1 MIDNNILNDYF
12 DWLYSLVNKKR
23 FSRRSYKKLLSLL
36 HSIEFVY
43 ERDFDSNRAAD
54 GEDLRWRYVYE
65 GGGDEDIL
73 EWDEPC
79 TVLEMIIAL
88 CFHMNNI
95 MENADEEYTV
105 DYWFWMMISNLGLDD
120 MVDSKFKT
128 TKVKDAIYRFM
139 YREYK
144 PNGEGNIIKIEN
156 CKSDLREIEIWWQM
170 CWYIDSIT

>member
-23 FSRRSYKKLLSLL
+23 SSRRSYKKLLSLL

-54 GEDLRWRYVYE
+54 GVDLRWRYVYD

-73 EWDEPC
+73 EWREPC
-79 TVLEMIIAL
+79 TVLEMMIAL

-95 MENADEEYTV
+95 MENSDDDCTV
-105 DYWFWMMISNLGLDD
+105 AHWFWMMISNLGLDD
-120 MVDSKFKT
+120 MTDSKFKT

-139 YREYK
+139 YREFE
-144 PNGEGNIIKIEN
+144 PDGEGNIIKIED
-156 CKSDLREIEIWWQM
+156 CESDLREIDIWWQM
-170 CWYIDSIT
+170 CWYLDSIT